1 MIIILWKS
9 AFFLLPLLT
18 NNVLCMRNPF
28 VTNGYAGPEYFCDRV
43 QETSIIR
50 ELLMNENNIAL
61 ISPRRLGKTDLIW
74 HVFNGDDVRENYH
87 CFVVDIY
94 ATKNLSDFVNMLG
107 KAVIDE
113 LRPKGKSAWEKF
125 INIVSSLRSE
135 ISFDMFGMPSWS
147 VAIGA
152 IANPAA
158 TLDEIFT
165 YLNQADKP
173 CLLAI
178 DEFQQITRYDDETV
192 EATIRTYV
200 QRCTNAHFI
209 FSGSQRHMMNGM
221 FTSPSRP
228 FYQSVTIMNLQP
240 LDLEVYTDFCVDKFE
255 EAGKHLDRD
264 VVATLYARFDA
275 VTSYMHRIL
284 NVLFS
289 RTERGDTCGTS
300 MVDEAIDFILRISSD
315 TYESLYYQM
324 PEKQRMVF
332 LAIARDGKARS
343 VTSGAFVSKH
353 RLNSASS
360 VNSALKGLLEK
371 DFITLDRNVYSVY
384 DQFFTLWLKYKGVI

>member
-1 MIIILWKS
+1 M
-9 AFFLLPLLT
+9 
-18 NNVLCMRNPF
+18 NNPF

-43 QETSIIR
+43 QETSVIR
-50 ELLMNENNIAL
+50 ELLLNENNMAL

-74 HVFNGDDVRENYH
+74 HVFNGEDIREKYY

-113 LRPKGKSAWEKF
+113 LRPKGRAAWEKF

-135 ISFDMFGMPSWS
+135 LSFDLYGMPLWS
-147 VAIGA
+147 VGIGT
-152 IANPAA
+152 ISNPAV

-173 CLLAI
+173 CLVAI
-178 DEFQQITRYDDETV
+178 DEFQQIIRYGDDTI

-209 FSGSQRHMMNGM
+209 FSGSQRHMMNEM

-228 FYQSVTIMNLQP
+228 FYQAVTIMNLQP
-240 LDLEVYTDFCVDKFE
+240 LDLEVYTVFCIDKFE
-255 EAGKHLDRD
+255 RAGKCLRGE
-264 VVATLYARFDA
+264 VVALLYDRFKA

-284 NVLFS
+284 NVLYS
-289 RTERGDTCGTS
+289 KTERGATCDVS

-324 PEKQRMVF
+324 PEKQRMLF
-332 LAIARDGKARS
+332 LAIARDGEAVS
-343 VTSGAFVSKH
+343 VTSGRFINKH

-371 DFITLDRNVYSVY
+371 DFITVDKNVYSVY
-384 DQFFTLWLKYKGVI
+384 DQFFALWLKFKGLI